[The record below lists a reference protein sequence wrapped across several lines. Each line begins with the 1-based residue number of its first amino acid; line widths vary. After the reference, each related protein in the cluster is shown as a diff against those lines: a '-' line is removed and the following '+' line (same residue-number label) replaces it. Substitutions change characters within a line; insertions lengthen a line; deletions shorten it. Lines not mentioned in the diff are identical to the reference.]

1 MGKDTDR
8 FTLWTTKTRLDKIKT
23 FVSNPDTISNFINKA
38 IDHELHNL
46 ETRYMSDFIYY
57 LGFPTLAFLGMVFLS
72 LSYLNLFFYII
83 TVIIGIYIVVLFF
96 LFYNKYHKKEEKK

>member
-1 MGKDTDR
+1 MGNTT
-8 FTLWTTKTRLDKIKT
+8 FTISTTSERLDKIKN
-23 FVSNPDTISNFINKA
+23 VIKNPETMASFINRA

-57 LGFPTLAFLGMVFLS
+57 LGFPTLAFLGMAFLS
-72 LSYLNLFFYII
+72 LTFMNLFVYII

-96 LFYNKYHKKEEKK
+96 LFYNKYHKKEEK